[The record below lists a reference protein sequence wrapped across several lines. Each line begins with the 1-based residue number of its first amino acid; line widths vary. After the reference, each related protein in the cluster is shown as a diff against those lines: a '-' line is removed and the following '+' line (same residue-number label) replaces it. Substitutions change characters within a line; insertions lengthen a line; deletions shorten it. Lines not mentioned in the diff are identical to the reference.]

1 MTFMTFHTIWE
12 CHHPNGR
19 TPSFFR
25 GVVLPPDEIFET
37 SSNLQKLEMCCGGE
51 PQSLVQL
58 ET

>member
-1 MTFMTFHTIWE
+1 MDE
-12 CHHPNGR
+12 LHHFSEGL
-19 TPSFFR
+19 FYHQ
-25 GVVLPPDEIFET
+25 PDEIFET